1 MRVLRF
7 LSVSLIV
14 AVLAGCSASN
24 VATNEQDEKG
34 NYQTVLKSNNATLN
48 SRLSVVDL
56 KQRKIGDLLQ
66 VQATLEN
73 EWKFELDFQYK
84 LKWFDANG
92 FEVAPE
98 SQSWRQLIL
107 PGRAQQNVQGIA
119 PNPSVSRFEI
129 WVRE

>member
-1 MRVLRF
+1 MKVLRF
-7 LSVSLIV
+7 FSVSLIV

-24 VATNEQDEKG
+24 VATPEQDEKG
-34 NYQTVLKSNNATLN
+34 SYQTVLKSNNSTLS
-48 SRLSVVDL
+48 SRIDVVDL
-56 KQRKIGDLLQ
+56 KQRLTGDLLQ

-84 LKWFDANG
+84 LKWFDAND

-98 SQSWRQLIL
+98 SQSWRQLVM
-107 PGRAQQNVQGIA
+107 PGRGQQNVQGIA
-119 PNPSVSRFEI
+119 PNPSVTRFEI